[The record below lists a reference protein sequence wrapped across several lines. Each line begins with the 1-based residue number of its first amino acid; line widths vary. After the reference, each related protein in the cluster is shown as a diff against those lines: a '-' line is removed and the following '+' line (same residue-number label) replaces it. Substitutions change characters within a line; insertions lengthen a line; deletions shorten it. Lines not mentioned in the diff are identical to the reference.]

1 MKKFTISPIAI
12 ILGTVFL
19 DVVGMGVIIPVLPL
33 YVESFGVSHNVVTA
47 LFAVFALCAFFSS
60 PILGIISDRKGR
72 RPVLLVSLLSSALG
86 WIIFA
91 FSRNIW
97 GLFIGRIVDG
107 SAAGNISTAQN
118 YLVDI
123 AKDEKE
129 RAHNLGLIG
138 AVFGVAFIIGPL
150 LGGVLSNIYKTLP
163 FIVVGVL
170 ASINTIL
177 AYFFLPET
185 HHHRNEEKM
194 SWNPFAPIKKAFTSE
209 NLTPLY
215 MSWFLFGVAV
225 STNQSIF
232 SLYLQRRFDWG
243 VLASGFIMA
252 FVGIIISLNQAI
264 LIKKFWL
271 KHFSPAQITL
281 WFLLPFSFGYLIM
294 GLPYKIFFL
303 LGILIT
309 SFGHSLYRV
318 TMTSQTIANTPKI
331 EQGESM
337 GVLSSLMSLSMIVGP
352 IAGGFVYNFNISL
365 PFYFAGFML
374 ILAFMVMINKNRKL
388 N

>member
-1 MKKFTISPIAI
+1 
-12 ILGTVFL
+12 
-19 DVVGMGVIIPVLPL
+19 
-33 YVESFGVSHNVVTA
+33 
-47 LFAVFALCAFFSS
+47 
-60 PILGIISDRKGR
+60 
-72 RPVLLVSLLSSALG
+72 
-86 WIIFA
+86 
-91 FSRNIW
+91 
-97 GLFIGRIVDG
+97 
-107 SAAGNISTAQN
+107 
-118 YLVDI
+118 
-123 AKDEKE
+123 
-129 RAHNLGLIG
+129 
-138 AVFGVAFIIGPL
+138 
-150 LGGVLSNIYKTLP
+150 
-163 FIVVGVL
+163 
-170 ASINTIL
+170 
-177 AYFFLPET
+177 
-185 HHHRNEEKM
+185 
-194 SWNPFAPIKKAFTSE
+194 
-209 NLTPLY
+209 

-365 PFYFAGFML
+365 PFYFAGFVL